1 MMYCDAMIFAAAQ
14 EIFWPTRVL
23 VFVLNVCLCCR
34 VLPAETGET
43 SICPGFNLRV
53 PPRVGANRHVCIT
66 AFCLRC

>member
-1 MMYCDAMIFAAAQ
+1 MPLSSQQHKQFSGQ
-14 EIFWPTRVL
+14 LVFF
-23 VFVLNVCLCCR
+23 VFVLDVCLCWR
-34 VLPAETGET
+34 VLPAEIVEN